1 MDKEN
6 LEYMHTVEYDSVI
19 KKEIL
24 PFTTIR
30 MEFEDIM
37 LSETSQR
44 KINTVWSHLTCGI
57 FKSQTHRSREYYGS
71 CQGLGGRG
79 NGNNWSKGKN
89 FSYNWDVS
97 IKSQ

>member
-44 KINTVWSHLTCGI
+44 KRNTV
-57 FKSQTHRSREYYGS
+57 
-71 CQGLGGRG
+71 
-79 NGNNWSKGKN
+79 
-89 FSYNWDVS
+89 
-97 IKSQ
+97 